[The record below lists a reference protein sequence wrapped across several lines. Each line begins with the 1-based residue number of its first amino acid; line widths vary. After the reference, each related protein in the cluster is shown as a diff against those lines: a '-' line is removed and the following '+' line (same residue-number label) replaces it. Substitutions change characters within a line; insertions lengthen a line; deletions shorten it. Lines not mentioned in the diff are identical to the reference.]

1 VEEKKISLAER
12 RVSMEAILAR
22 TDLYKTQLE
31 VFGQMHQTNPS
42 PELVA
47 AVKDAT
53 EAFNAAGGSS
63 CSMKPMEEGHEYAP
77 EVGGM

>member
-1 VEEKKISLAER
+1 
-12 RVSMEAILAR
+12 MEAMPAR

-42 PELVA
+42 RELVA

-53 EAFNAAGGSS
+53 EAFNAAGGVVLLYGANGRG
-63 CSMKPMEEGHEYAP
+63 P
-77 EVGGM
+77 